1 MRVLLKRVLHYWAA
15 ALAALACSATVCH
28 AGTVEVL
35 HDNWGVPHIYGS
47 DNPAMAFG
55 YGYATA
61 EDHGELCLSL
71 YAGARC
77 RAAQYYGGPLGGL
90 VKSLTDRFLLSFG
103 VRTLGEKY
111 YEDASDF
118 ARSIFDAYAAG
129 FSEYAHTHRERFS
142 PEGLAVLDDGNIT
155 GRDVASHSAFDL
167 QLFVSTSVFGRLLS
181 TVDSFGNYTTEQSAL
196 AAKIDP
202 TWATR
207 EYLRG
212 RDARG
217 EFDFLKTEGGKWRSA
232 ADPAAM
238 GRLGSNAMAAVR
250 EGGGGVLH
258 INPHLVWNIQDLP
271 LQEFDGTA
279 MTFYETHIEV
289 EGGVEYYGAS
299 LVGMPVMAMGF
310 GKKGGWAHTVNSQ
323 TAYSLY
329 RLTVRSVGLP
339 PDLGF
344 WEYLMDGVWVEFQVE
359 SYVVQNRD
367 GEDVTHNVLISNYG
381 PVLLLDI
388 LSNTAVVYRYA
399 GWVFGIEQDK
409 PLETVEQVWRQ
420 MEATNV
426 EEFKAAVSMQ
436 QMPMFT
442 YVCESQPT
450 LLFIY
455 YMIYISYIYPC
466 L

>member
-1 MRVLLKRVLHYWAA
+1 M
-15 ALAALACSATVCH
+15 
-28 AGTVEVL
+28 
-35 HDNWGVPHIYGS
+35 
-47 DNPAMAFG
+47 
-55 YGYATA
+55 
-61 EDHGELCLSL
+61 
-71 YAGARC
+71 
-77 RAAQYYGGPLGGL
+77 
-90 VKSLTDRFLLSFG
+90 
-103 VRTLGEKY
+103 
-111 YEDASDF
+111 
-118 ARSIFDAYAAG
+118 
-129 FSEYAHTHRERFS
+129 
-142 PEGLAVLDDGNIT
+142 
-155 GRDVASHSAFDL
+155 
-167 QLFVSTSVFGRLLS
+167 
-181 TVDSFGNYTTEQSAL
+181 DSYGNYTEAQSAL
-196 AAKIDP
+196 AAQIDP
-202 TWATR
+202 TWAIR

-217 EFDFLKTEGGKWRSA
+217 EFDFLKTASGEWRPA

-258 INPHLVWNIQDLP
+258 INPHLVWNIRDLP
-271 LQEFDGTA
+271 FQQFDGTA
-279 MTFYETHIEV
+279 MTFYETHIEI

-323 TAYSLY
+323 TSYSLY

-339 PDLGF
+339 PDLGY
-344 WEYLMDGVWVEFQVE
+344 WEYLMDGAWIEFQVE

-367 GEDVTHNVLISNYG
+367 GDDVTHNVLISNYG

-399 GWVFGIEQDK
+399 GWVFGIEQNK

-420 MEATNV
+420 MEAENV

-442 YVCESQPT
+442 YVCESRPGPFMQETQNHPT
-450 LLFIY
+450 
-455 YMIYISYIYPC
+455 
-466 L
+466 